1 MKIGIEISPLVLGKK
16 TGIGWYAYNL
26 IKNFKKI
33 DEGNFYILFGSS
45 IRDYRKK
52 IKSLKEEFECENIK
66 INMKFLP
73 GRIHNYLFQIFMPV
87 EFLYG
92 SFDIIHTLHP
102 FSPVKFKA
110 KYIATIHDLTPLISN
125 EWFLKEDSLKFR
137 FIIKKTTER
146 ADKIIAVSNSTKK
159 DIVRFFNYPEENIE
173 VVHLASDDIYKPL
186 ENKEGIEGI
195 KRKYGISKK
204 YILFVGTI
212 EPRKNLLRLLSAFE
226 KLKNKF
232 KEYQLV
238 IVGQIGWITE
248 KFFEKLK
255 NLLENVKKD
264 VILTGYIPREDMVF
278 LYNGCELFIY
288 PSLYEGFGIPVLEAM
303 SCGVPVI
310 TSNVSSLPEV
320 GGDACVYV
328 NPYDEEDILYKM
340 EKVLSSE
347 GLKKEMSKKG
357 LERAKLFSWEKTAEK
372 TLKIYKNIK

>member
-1 MKIGIEISPLVLGKK
+1 M
-16 TGIGWYAYNL
+16 
-26 IKNFKKI
+26 
-33 DEGNFYILFGSS
+33 
-45 IRDYRKK
+45 
-52 IKSLKEEFECENIK
+52 
-66 INMKFLP
+66 M
-73 GRIHNYLFQIFMPV
+73 
-87 EFLYG
+87 
-92 SFDIIHTLHP
+92 
-102 FSPVKFKA
+102 
-110 KYIATIHDLTPLISN
+110 
-125 EWFLKEDSLKFR
+125 
-137 FIIKKTTER
+137 
-146 ADKIIAVSNSTKK
+146 
-159 DIVRFFNYPEENIE
+159 
-173 VVHLASDDIYKPL
+173 IYKPL
-186 ENKEGIEGI
+186 ENKKEIEGI

-238 IVGQIGWITE
+238 IVGQIGWMTE

-255 NLLENVKKD
+255 NLPENVKRD
-264 VILTGYIPREDMVF
+264 IILTGYIPREDMVF

-347 GLKKEMSKKG
+347 ELKNEMSKKG

-372 TLKIYKNIK
+372 TLKVYKNTK